1 MRGCAGPGEVTRLGG
16 FTSLEVAHVAEG
28 FGWRFSRMRGDYMVY
43 SKPGD
48 PRGLSIADSR
58 NLPEGATRSLDKTMS
73 VAVEEVLRLAR
84 K

>member
-1 MRGCAGPGEVTRLGG
+1 MRGCAGPGEVTRLGR
-16 FTSLEVAHVAEG
+16 FTWREVTHVAEG

-48 PRGLSIADSR
+48 PRRLSIPDSR
-58 NLPEGATRSLDKTMS
+58 NLLGGTARSLVKTVS
-73 VAVEEVLRLAR
+73 VTVEEFLRLAR

>member
-1 MRGCAGPGEVTRLGG
+1 
-16 FTSLEVAHVAEG
+16 
-28 FGWRFSRMRGDYMVY
+28 MRGDYMVY

-48 PRGLSIADSR
+48 SRGLSIADSR
-58 NLPEGATRSLDKTMS
+58 NLPEGTTRSLDKTMS